1 MPSSIFPCDPFKL
14 EPEISWGEP
23 ERAVQYHM
31 NAIWVI
37 VHYITTLKVLL
48 CNAVVSSLVC
58 RCASMDDS
66 LIVEL
71 C

>member
-1 MPSSIFPCDPFKL
+1 MGNSIV
-14 EPEISWGEP
+14 ST
-23 ERAVQYHM
+23 
-31 NAIWVI
+31 
-37 VHYITTLKVLL
+37 HYITTLKVLL

-71 C
+71 CC